1 LNSFVLNTITIWFQ
15 TIIPEILKN
24 LEAIATNEHGRK
36 VILSLVAWRD
46 SSYFHPRD
54 IDLMKKGESLKDW

>member
-1 LNSFVLNTITIWFQ
+1 
-15 TIIPEILKN
+15 LKN
-24 LEAIATNEHGRK
+24 LEAIATNEYGRK

-54 IDLMKKGESLKDW
+54 IDLMKKGESLKEW